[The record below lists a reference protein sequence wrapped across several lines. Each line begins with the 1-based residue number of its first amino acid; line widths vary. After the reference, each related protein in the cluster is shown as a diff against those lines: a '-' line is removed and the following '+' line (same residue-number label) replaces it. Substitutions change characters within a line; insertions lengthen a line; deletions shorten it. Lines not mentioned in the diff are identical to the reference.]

1 MRNSIRIEGRHAE
14 LASPEEIADGIR
26 SALEVFTRNGVDSV
40 DCAAA
45 ISKYHRAELLSP
57 EEAFLCVVWDEA
69 EEAAFR
75 AITLGWMSR
84 DVEIQIAVC

>member
-1 MRNSIRIEGRHAE
+1 MRNSIRIEGRHAD
-14 LASPEEIADGIR
+14 LASPEAIADGIR
-26 SALEVFTRNGVDSV
+26 AALEVFNRNGVESS

-45 ISKYHRAELLSP
+45 IQKYHRAELLSP

-69 EEAAFR
+69 EEAAFKQ
-75 AITLGWMSR
+75 ITLGWLSR